1 MSKLLFFELC
11 CCLSELGFKLC
22 TPLHHPRPFTNLN
35 HVVWNCISVIFSC
48 YSCVGTQSGSTR
60 KGCLFFMGPK
70 VTKPKVFSFFVFFV
84 FVVFIVLVWSFH
96 VVHWALLD
104 TILLLYAFPCS
115 WAPTYLVSV
124 LNLFFYIFVF
134 CTFDKSCTEVSVD
147 LIIDLL
153 CWPVALR

>member
-70 VTKPKVFSFFVFFV
+70 VTKPKVFCFFVFFCFCCLHCTCVKFSCSTLGSTGYYTITVCLSV
-84 FVVFIVLVWSFH
+84 FLSANLLGFCLKFIFLYFC
-96 VVHWALLD
+96 
-104 TILLLYAFPCS
+104 IL
-115 WAPTYLVSV
+115 
-124 LNLFFYIFVF
+124 YI
-134 CTFDKSCTEVSVD
+134 
-147 LIIDLL
+147 
-153 CWPVALR
+153 